1 MFNSNSNK
9 KFDMKKR
16 YTISLTL
23 SAVLLTLM
31 LNSCKKSFLDV
42 VPDNVSTINHAFAN
56 RNEAEKFL
64 FTCYDGLPREGH
76 PEMNAGMN
84 TGDEFWIYWPMPTG
98 EDYSS
103 LSPYNIARGLQNK
116 DEPDL
121 NYWDKFDGRSMWNG
135 IRNCNIFLENID
147 KVRDLE
153 PYMKDRWVAEVKFL
167 KAYFHWYLFRMYGPI
182 PVVDKNLPISASPEE
197 VKVSRQP
204 VDSVVNYIVNLLDQ
218 AAAGQGSVG
227 LPDKILNLSTELGRI
242 TKPIALA
249 IKARVLV
256 TAASPLFNGNPDFS
270 NLRNPDGKALFS
282 STYDQKKWERA
293 AAACK
298 TAILAAKNA
307 GIDLYR
313 FNSATTSVDEA
324 TKIEMSIRNAVCEKW
339 NTELI
344 WGTTTK
350 PNDTWTL
357 QLYAAPQLEPSV
369 ANSGLKGQLAPTL
382 KMAELFYTENGVP
395 ITEDKT
401 WDYANRFQLRTSTPA
416 DVGIQN
422 DYQSV
427 ALHFDREPRFYADM
441 AFDGS
446 KWFMENK
453 NFNIQSKSGQYSGKK
468 QSRIYSVTGYY
479 TKKLVNWKMVASATN
494 ITVER
499 YPWPVMRLG
508 DLYLLYAEALN
519 ETDNRSLALEY
530 INMIRDRAGLKSVE
544 SSWTNFSKNPSK
556 YTEKNGLREIIQ
568 QERLIEM
575 AFEGSRFW
583 DLRRWKKA
591 GELLNQPIYGWNVI
605 GSNYADY
612 NQRVLLFNQSFNSP
626 RDYFWPIKDYNITV
640 NPNLVQNVGW

>member
-1 MFNSNSNK
+1 M
-9 KFDMKKR
+9 KR
-16 YTISLTL
+16 YTICLTF
-23 SAVLLTLM
+23 SAVLLTLIM
-31 LNSCKKSFLDV
+31 NSCKKGFLDV
-42 VPDNVSTINHAFAN
+42 VPDNVSTIDHAFAN

-84 TGDEFWIYWPMPTG
+84 TGDELWIYWPLPTG

-103 LSPYNIARGLQNK
+103 LAPYNIARGLQNK

-121 NYWDKFDGRSMWNG
+121 NYWDGFDGRSMWLG

-153 PYMKDRWVAEVKFL
+153 PYMKDRWVAEAKFL

-182 PVVDKNLPISASPEE
+182 PIIDKNLPISASPED
-197 VKVSRQP
+197 VKVARQP
-204 VDSVVNYIVNLLDQ
+204 VDSVVNYIAKLLDE
-218 AAAGQGSVG
+218 AAAGEGSAG

-242 TKPIALA
+242 TKPTALA

-256 TAASPLFNGNPDFS
+256 TAASPLFNGNPDYGNFK
-270 NLRNPDGKALFS
+270 NTDGKVLFNP
-282 STYDQKKWERA
+282 TFEQKKWERA
-293 AAACK
+293 VEACRV
-298 TAILAAKNA
+298 AILAAKSA
-307 GIDLYR
+307 GVDLYR
-313 FNSATTSVDEA
+313 FSSATQVVDEA

-357 QLYAAPQLEPSV
+357 QLYAAPQLEANT

-395 ITEDKT
+395 INEDKT
-401 WDYANRFQLRTSTPA
+401 WDYANRFHLRTSTTA

-422 DYQSV
+422 GYQSV
-427 ALHFDREPRFYADM
+427 GLHFDREPRFYADM

-446 KWFMENK
+446 KWFMKNG

-468 QSRIYSVTGYY
+468 QSRIFSVTGYY
-479 TKKLVNWKMVASATN
+479 TKKLVNWEMVAAATS

-519 ETDNRSLALEY
+519 ETDNRPLALEY
-530 INMIRDRAGLKSVE
+530 LNIIRDRAGLKSVE
-544 SSWTNFSKNPSK
+544 TSWVNFSNNPGK
-556 YTEKNGLREIIQ
+556 YLDKNGLRDIIH

-583 DLRRWKKA
+583 DLKRWKTA
-591 GELLNQPIYGWNVI
+591 REILNQPIYGWDVI
-605 GSNYADY
+605 RSNYADY
-612 NQRVLLFNQSFNSP
+612 NRRVLLFNQSFNSP
-626 RDYFWPIKDYNITV
+626 RDYFWPLKDNSLLV

>member
-1 MFNSNSNK
+1 M
-9 KFDMKKR
+9 KR
-16 YTISLTL
+16 YTIRLTL
-23 SAVLLTLM
+23 SAVLLM
-31 LNSCKKSFLDV
+31 LIINSCKKGFLDV
-42 VPDNVSTINHAFAN
+42 VPDNVSTIDHAFAN

-84 TGDEFWIYWPMPTG
+84 TGDELWIYWPMPTG

-121 NYWDKFDGRSMWNG
+121 NYWDGYDGKSMWLG
-135 IRNCNIFLENID
+135 IRNCNIFLENIE

-153 PYMKDRWVAEVKFL
+153 PYMKDRWIAEAKFL

-182 PVVDKNLPISASPEE
+182 PIVDKNLPISASPDE

-204 VDSVVNYIVNLLDQ
+204 VDSVVNYITNLLDQ
-218 AAAGQGSVG
+218 AAAGEGSAG
-227 LPDKILNLSTELGRI
+227 LPDKILNLSTELGRV
-242 TKPIALA
+242 TKPTALA

-256 TAASPLFNGNPDFS
+256 TAASPLFNGNPDFG
-270 NLRNPDGKALFS
+270 NFKNPDGKFLFNP
-282 STYDQKKWERA
+282 TYEQKKWERA
-293 AAACK
+293 VEACK
-298 TAILAAKNA
+298 IAILAAKNA
-307 GIDLYR
+307 GVDLYR
-313 FNSATTSVDEA
+313 FSSATQTVDEA

-339 NTELI
+339 NAELI

-357 QLYAAPQLEPSV
+357 QLYASPQLEASIP
-369 ANSGLKGQLAPTL
+369 NSGLKGQLAPTL

-401 WDYANRFQLRTSTPA
+401 WDYANRFHLRTSTAA

-422 DYQSV
+422 GYQSV
-427 ALHFDREPRFYADM
+427 GLHFDREPRFYADM

-446 KWFMENK
+446 TWFMKNG

-479 TKKLVNWKMVASATN
+479 TKKLVNWEMVVSPTS

-519 ETDNRSLALEY
+519 ETDNKPLALEY
-530 INMIRDRAGLKSVE
+530 LNMIRDRAGLKSVE
-544 SSWTNFSKNPSK
+544 TSWTSYSNNPGK
-556 YTEKNGLREIIQ
+556 YLDKNGLRDIIH

-583 DLRRWKKA
+583 DLRRWKTA
-591 GELLNQPIYGWNVI
+591 RELLNQPIYGWDVI
-605 GSNYADY
+605 RSSYADY
-612 NQRVLLFNQSFNSP
+612 NRRVLLFNQSFNSP
-626 RDYFWPIKDYNITV
+626 RDYFWPIKDNSLLV
-640 NPNLVQNVGW
+640 NPNLVQSVGW

>member
-401 WDYANRFQLRTSTPA
+401 WDYANRFQFRTSTPA

>member
-1 MFNSNSNK
+1 M
-9 KFDMKKR
+9 KR
-16 YTISLTL
+16 YTIRLTL
-23 SAVLLTLM
+23 SVVLLMLM
-31 LNSCKKSFLDV
+31 MNSCKKGFLDV
-42 VPDNVSTINHAFAN
+42 VPDNVSTIDHAFSN

-84 TGDEFWIYWPMPTG
+84 TGDELWIYWPMPTG
-98 EDYSS
+98 EDYAS

-116 DEPDL
+116 DEPEL
-121 NYWDKFDGRSMWNG
+121 NYWDGFDGRSMWHG

-147 KVRDLE
+147 KVKDLE

-182 PVVDKNLPISASPEE
+182 PIVDKNLPISASPEE

-204 VDSVVNYIVNLLDQ
+204 ADSVVNYIVNLLDQ
-218 AAAGQGSVG
+218 AAAGEENVG

-242 TKPIALA
+242 TKPAALA

-256 TAASPLFNGNPDFS
+256 TAASPLFNGNPDFGS
-270 NLRNPDGKALFS
+270 LKNLDGKALFNT
-282 STYDQKKWERA
+282 TYDQKKWEKA
-293 AAACK
+293 VEACRV
-298 TAILAAKNA
+298 AVLAAKNA
-307 GIDLYR
+307 GANLYR
-313 FNSATTSVDEA
+313 FNSATTTVDEA

-357 QLYAAPQLEPSV
+357 QLYAAPQLEQNV

-401 WDYANRFQLRTSTPA
+401 WDYANRFQLRTSTAA

-422 DYQSV
+422 GYQSV
-427 ALHFDREPRFYADM
+427 SLHFDREPRFYADM

-446 KWFMENK
+446 KWFMENG
-453 NFNIQSKSGQYSGKK
+453 NFNIQAKSGQYSGKK

-479 TKKLVNWKMVASATN
+479 TKKLVNWEMVASATN

-519 ETDNRSLALEY
+519 ETDNRPQALEY
-530 INMIRDRAGLKSVE
+530 LNLIRDRAGLKSVE
-544 SSWTNFSKNPSK
+544 SSWTSFSKNPGK
-556 YTEKNGLREIIQ
+556 YADKNGLRDIIQ

-591 GELLNQPIYGWNVI
+591 GELLNQPVYGWDVI
-605 GSNYADY
+605 RSDYADY
-612 NQRVLLFNQSFNSP
+612 NRRVLLFNQSFNSP
-626 RDYFWPIKDYNITV
+626 RDYFWPIKDNSIRV
-640 NPNLVQNVGW
+640 NQNLVQNPGW

>member
-1 MFNSNSNK
+1 M
-9 KFDMKKR
+9 KR
-16 YTISLTL
+16 YTIRLML
-23 SAVLLTLM
+23 SAVLLMLM
-31 LNSCKKSFLDV
+31 MNACKKGFLDV
-42 VPDNVSTINHAFAN
+42 VPDNVSTIDHAFSN

-84 TGDEFWIYWPMPTG
+84 TGDELWIYWPMPTG

-116 DEPDL
+116 DEPEL
-121 NYWDKFDGRSMWNG
+121 NYWDGYDGRSMWHG

-147 KVRDLE
+147 KVKDLE
-153 PYMKDRWVAEVKFL
+153 PYMKERWVAEVRFL

-182 PVVDKNLPISASPEE
+182 PVVDKNLPISASPDE

-218 AAAGQGSVG
+218 AAAGGENVG

-242 TKPIALA
+242 TKPAALA

-270 NLRNPDGKALFS
+270 SLRNPDGKALFN

-293 AAACK
+293 VEACRV
-298 TAILAAKNA
+298 AVLAAKNA
-307 GIDLYR
+307 GSNLYR
-313 FNSATTSVDEA
+313 FSSATTTVDEV

-357 QLYAAPQLEPSV
+357 QLYAAPQLEQNV

-401 WDYANRFQLRTSTPA
+401 WDYANRFQLRTSTAA

-422 DYQSV
+422 GYQSV
-427 ALHFDREPRFYADM
+427 SLHFDREPRFYADM

-446 KWFMENK
+446 KWFMENG
-453 NFNIQSKSGQYSGKK
+453 NFNIQAKSGQYSGKK

-479 TKKLVNWKMVASATN
+479 TKKLVNWEMVASATN

-519 ETDNRSLALEY
+519 ETDNRPQALEY
-530 INMIRDRAGLKSVE
+530 LNLIRERAGLKSVE
-544 SSWTNFSKNPSK
+544 SSWTNFSKNPGK
-556 YTEKNGLREIIQ
+556 YADKNGLRDIIH

-591 GELLNQPIYGWNVI
+591 GELLNQPVYGWDVI
-605 GSNYADY
+605 QTDYADY
-612 NQRVLLFNQSFNSP
+612 NRRILLFNQSFNSP
-626 RDYFWPIKDYNITV
+626 RDYFWPIKDNSIRV
-640 NPNLVQNVGW
+640 NQNLVQNPGW

>member
-1 MFNSNSNK
+1 M
-9 KFDMKKR
+9 KR
-16 YTISLTL
+16 YTIRLTF
-23 SAVLLTLM
+23 SAVLLM
-31 LNSCKKSFLDV
+31 LIINSCKKGFLDV
-42 VPDNVSTINHAFAN
+42 VPDNVSTIDHAFSN

-84 TGDEFWIYWPMPTG
+84 TGDELWIYWPMPTG

-116 DEPDL
+116 DEPEL
-121 NYWDKFDGRSMWNG
+121 NYWDGYDGRSMWHG

-153 PYMKDRWVAEVKFL
+153 PYMKDRWVAEAKFL

-182 PVVDKNLPISASPEE
+182 PIVDKNLPISASPDE

-218 AAAGQGSVG
+218 AAAGEGSVG
-227 LPDKILNLSTELGRI
+227 LPEKILNLSTELGRI
-242 TKPIALA
+242 TKPTALA

-256 TAASPLFNGNPDFS
+256 TAASPLFNGNPDFG
-270 NLRNPDGKALFS
+270 NLRNPNGNTLFNP
-282 STYDQKKWERA
+282 TYDQKKWERA
-293 AAACK
+293 AEACK
-298 TAILAAKNA
+298 KAILAAKSA
-307 GIDLYR
+307 GADLYR
-313 FNSATTSVDEA
+313 FNSSTTSVDEA
-324 TKIEMSIRNAVCEKW
+324 TKIEMGIRNAVCEKW

-357 QLYAAPQLEPSV
+357 QLYASPQLESSV

-401 WDYANRFQLRTSTPA
+401 WDYANRFQLRTSTAA

-422 DYQSV
+422 GYQSV
-427 ALHFDREPRFYADM
+427 GLHFDREPRFYADM

-446 KWFMENK
+446 TWFMKNG

-479 TKKLVNWKMVASATN
+479 TKKLVNWEMVASATN

-519 ETDNRSLALEY
+519 ETDNKPLALEY
-530 INMIRDRAGLKSVE
+530 INLIRDRAGLKSVE
-544 SSWTNFSKNPSK
+544 SSWTNFSKNPGK
-556 YTEKNGLREIIQ
+556 YADKNGLRDIIQ

-591 GELLNQPIYGWNVI
+591 GELLNQPIYGWDVI
-605 GSNYADY
+605 RSNYSDY
-612 NQRVLLFNQSFNSP
+612 NRRVLLFNQSFNSP
-626 RDYFWPIKDYNITV
+626 RDYFWPIKDNSITV
-640 NPNLVQNVGW
+640 NPNLVQNSGW

>member
-1 MFNSNSNK
+1 M
-9 KFDMKKR
+9 KR
-16 YTISLTL
+16 YTIRLTL
-23 SAVLLTLM
+23 SVVLLMLM
-31 LNSCKKSFLDV
+31 MNSCKKGFLDV
-42 VPDNVSTINHAFAN
+42 VPDNVSTIDHAFSN

-84 TGDEFWIYWPMPTG
+84 TGDELWIYWPMPTG
-98 EDYSS
+98 EDYAS

-116 DEPDL
+116 DEPEL
-121 NYWDKFDGRSMWNG
+121 NYWDGFDGRSMWHG

-147 KVRDLE
+147 KVKDLE

-182 PVVDKNLPISASPEE
+182 PIVDKNLPISASPEE

-204 VDSVVNYIVNLLDQ
+204 ADSVVNYIVNLLDQ
-218 AAAGQGSVG
+218 AAAGEENVG

-242 TKPIALA
+242 TKPAALA

-256 TAASPLFNGNPDFS
+256 TAASPLFNGNPDFGS
-270 NLRNPDGKALFS
+270 LKNLDGKALFNT
-282 STYDQKKWERA
+282 TYDQKKWERA
-293 AAACK
+293 LEACRV
-298 TAILAAKNA
+298 AVLAAKSA
-307 GIDLYR
+307 GANLYR
-313 FNSATTSVDEA
+313 FNSATTTVDEA

-357 QLYAAPQLEPSV
+357 QLYAAPQLEQNV

-401 WDYANRFQLRTSTPA
+401 WDYANRFQLRTSTAA

-422 DYQSV
+422 GYQSV
-427 ALHFDREPRFYADM
+427 SLHFDREPRFYADM

-446 KWFMENK
+446 KWFMENG
-453 NFNIQSKSGQYSGKK
+453 NFNIQAKSGQYSGKK

-479 TKKLVNWKMVASATN
+479 TKKLVNWEMVASATN

-519 ETDNRSLALEY
+519 ETDNRPQALEY
-530 INMIRDRAGLKSVE
+530 LNLIRDRAGLKSVE
-544 SSWTNFSKNPSK
+544 SSWTNFSKNPGK
-556 YTEKNGLREIIQ
+556 YADKNGLRDIIQ

-591 GELLNQPIYGWNVI
+591 GELLNQPVYGWDVI
-605 GSNYADY
+605 RSDYADY
-612 NQRVLLFNQSFNSP
+612 NRRVLLFNQSFNSP
-626 RDYFWPIKDYNITV
+626 RDYFWPIKDNSIRV
-640 NPNLVQNVGW
+640 NQNLVQNPGW

>member
-1 MFNSNSNK
+1 M
-9 KFDMKKR
+9 KR
-16 YTISLTL
+16 YTIRLTL
-23 SAVLLTLM
+23 SAVLLILI

-84 TGDEFWIYWPMPTG
+84 TGDELWIYWPMPTG

-121 NYWDKFDGRSMWNG
+121 NYWDKYDGKSMWNG
-135 IRNCNIFLENID
+135 IRNCNIFLENVD
-147 KVRDLE
+147 KVKDLE
-153 PYMKDRWVAEVKFL
+153 PYMKDRWIAEVKFL

-182 PVVDKNLPISASPEE
+182 PVVDKNLPISATPDE

-218 AAAGQGSVG
+218 AAAGPGSVG
-227 LPDKILNLSTELGRI
+227 LPEKILDLSTELGRI

-256 TAASPLFNGNPDFS
+256 TAASPLFNGNRDFGT
-270 NLRNPDGKALFS
+270 LRNPDGKALFN

-293 AAACK
+293 AEACK
-298 TAILAAKNA
+298 IAIQAAKNA
-307 GIDLYR
+307 GVDLYR
-313 FNSATTSVDEA
+313 FNSSTTSVDDA

-339 NTELI
+339 NNELI

-357 QLYAAPQLEPSV
+357 QLYAAPQLEPNV

-382 KMAELFYTENGVP
+382 KMAELFYTKNGVP

-401 WDYANRFQLRTSTPA
+401 WDYANRFLLRTSTP
-416 DVGIQN
+416 DDKGIQN

-427 ALHFDREPRFYADM
+427 RLHFDREPRFYADM

-446 KWFMENK
+446 TWFMENK

-479 TKKLVNWKMVASATN
+479 TKKLVNWKMVASSTN

-499 YPWPVMRLG
+499 YPWPVIRLG

-519 ETDNRSLALEY
+519 ETDNRPLALEY
-530 INMIRDRAGLKSVE
+530 VNKIRDRAGLKSVE
-544 SSWTNFSKNPSK
+544 FSWTNFSKNPAK
-556 YTEKNGLREIIQ
+556 YADKNGLREIIQ

-583 DLRRWKKA
+583 DLKRWKKA

-605 GSNYADY
+605 GSTYADY

-626 RDYFWPIKDYNITV
+626 RDYFWPIKDKNITV
-640 NPNLVQNVGW
+640 NPNLVQNIGW

>member
-1 MFNSNSNK
+1 M
-9 KFDMKKR
+9 KR
-16 YTISLTL
+16 YTFCLTFSTAL
-23 SAVLLTLM
+23 LM
-31 LNSCKKSFLDV
+31 LIMSSCKKGFLDV
-42 VPDNVSTINHAFAN
+42 VPDNVSTIDHAFSN

-84 TGDEFWIYWPMPTG
+84 TGDELWIYWPMPTG

-103 LSPYNIARGLQNK
+103 LSPYNIARGLQNR
-116 DEPDL
+116 DEPEL
-121 NYWDKFDGRSMWNG
+121 NYWDGYDGRSMWHG
-135 IRNCNIFLENID
+135 IRNCNIFLENIG

-153 PYMKDRWVAEVKFL
+153 PYMRDRWVAEVKFL

-182 PVVDKNLPISASPEE
+182 PIVDKNLPISASPDE
-197 VKVSRQP
+197 VKVRRQP
-204 VDSVVNYIVNLLDQ
+204 VDSVVNYIANLLDE
-218 AAAGQGSVG
+218 AAAGEGSVG
-227 LPDKILNLSTELGRI
+227 LPEKIQNLSTELGRI

-256 TAASPLFNGNPDFS
+256 TAASPLFNGNPDFG
-270 NLRNPDGKALFS
+270 NLKNPDGKALFN
-282 STYDQKKWERA
+282 TTFDQKKWERA
-293 AAACK
+293 AEACRV
-298 TAILAAKNA
+298 AIVAAKNA
-307 GIDLYR
+307 GTDLYR
-313 FNSATTSVDEA
+313 FNSSTTTVDEA

-357 QLYAAPQLEPSV
+357 QLYASPQLEQNV

-382 KMAELFYTENGVP
+382 KMAELFYTKNGVP

-401 WDYANRFQLRTSTPA
+401 WDYANRFGLRTSTAA

-422 DYQSV
+422 GYQSV
-427 ALHFDREPRFYADM
+427 SLHFDREPRFYADM

-446 KWFMENK
+446 KWFMENG

-479 TKKLVNWKMVASATN
+479 TKKLVNWEMVASTTN

-519 ETDNRSLALEY
+519 ETDNRTQALEY
-530 INMIRDRAGLKSVE
+530 VNMIRTRAGLKSVE
-544 SSWTNFSKNPSK
+544 FSWTNFSKNPGK
-556 YTEKNGLREIIQ
+556 YADKNGLRDIIQ

-591 GELLNQPIYGWNVI
+591 AEMLNQPIYGWDVI
-605 GSNYADY
+605 RTDYADY
-612 NQRVLLFNQSFNSP
+612 NRRVLLFNQSFNSP
-626 RDYFWPIKDYNITV
+626 RDYFWPIKDKSILV
-640 NPNLVQNVGW
+640 NTNLVQNVGW